1 MAVRAPSEPCQ
12 VGPALSRCSRWG
24 ARQNSSRTPKHRS
37 FDSSFPSLP
46 SVGFSRG
53 QAGRRITTEA
63 NKENEELGQAKKEK
77 RINRPWF
84 SEYTGFLGTFYL
96 NARQNPLCEDFCHA
110 PLALSVPLSRLTSL
124 APRGSA
130 WVVQQRADACGIDAE
145 DSGTANLR

>member
-46 SVGFSRG
+46 SVGFSRV

-84 SEYTGFLGTFYL
+84 SEYTGFLGTFSL

-110 PLALSVPLSRLTSL
+110 PDRHGMHGCQLPIV
-124 APRGSA
+124 SA
-130 WVVQQRADACGIDAE
+130 QWQTVA
-145 DSGTANLR
+145 

>member
-84 SEYTGFLGTFYL
+84 SKYTGFLGTFSL

-110 PLALSVPLSRLTSL
+110 PSSRPGVSGRQRQFG
-124 APRGSA
+124 ARG
-130 WVVQQRADACGIDAE
+130 RGIGR
-145 DSGTANLR
+145 SGPE